1 MLGRPVAVRTASPI
15 SERGNSPLAGIWV
28 HCRHAFVREVFVSP
42 ASSTRSKPQ
51 ELNEPVIQ
59 RLIERGRSQGFLES
73 EDVRKAFEEAD
84 IPLSH
89 AAQFLRNLSK
99 EGVTVVVTAADA
111 AAPKRSRSSSKRRST
126 TSTRRSKT
134 AAATA
139 KEQSDTVTAV
149 VSDAESA
156 SGTKSAAKSTKSSAK

>member
-59 RLIERGRSQGFLES
+59 RLLERGRSQGFLES
-73 EDVRKAFEEAD
+73 EDVRQACQEAAS
-84 IPLSH
+84 PMWH
-89 AAQFLRNLSK
+89 VAAFLRNLGW
-99 EGVTVVVTAADA
+99 EGENVVVSPADA
-111 AAPKRSRSSSKRRST
+111 AAPKKKSQGADNRQ
-126 TSTRRSKT
+126 T
-134 AAATA
+134 AAPVKSQAA
-139 KEQSDTVTAV
+139 AAAREQQAETVTAV
-149 VSDAESA
+149 LRNYEAE
-156 SGTKSAAKSTKSSAK
+156 